1 MTKPQVLL
9 AYLGA
14 GLVMWEPTSHVHA
27 RAICPVNNGQEVPV
41 FFLSILPC
49 STSTRLYLFVF
60 IPIQSLAHSK
70 APILSP
76 SGERQ
81 PCKQVPFAVWPAGHE
96 LTGNMSRP
104 EPSC

>member
-1 MTKPQVLL
+1 MSERNELVVWGGRGVTKPQVLL

-27 RAICPVNNGQEVPV
+27 RAICPVNNGQEDPA

-49 STSTRLYLFVF
+49 STSTSLYLLVF
-60 IPIQSLAHSK
+60 TPVQSLAHSR

-76 SGERQ
+76 SG
-81 PCKQVPFAVWPAGHE
+81 
-96 LTGNMSRP
+96 
-104 EPSC
+104 